1 MGYPQRLSESAVAVV
16 CARPNFSKPTQHGG
30 KDNCTDFYSS
40 TDPSCLPP
48 PPLPTP
54 SSNPQASPS
63 VCCNACEIITDYK
76 CLSPSQ
82 LLQQQDNC
90 SRIRKPIESN
100 GLEQRVILINKMA
113 IICNHSISNIVN
125 CRRRNNFIISLIVN

>member
-1 MGYPQRLSESAVAVV
+1 MGYPQRLSASAVAVV
-16 CARPNFSKPTQHGG
+16 CARSNFNKPTQHMG

-48 PPLPTP
+48 PPPPPTA
-54 SSNPQASPS
+54 SSNSQVSQP
-63 VCCNACEIITDYK
+63 VCCNACEIITDCK

-90 SRIRKPIESN
+90 TRIRKPIESN
-100 GLEQRVILINKMA
+100 GLEQRVILRCPLFVIIQSAIHRNKL
-113 IICNHSISNIVN
+113 HDNI
-125 CRRRNNFIISLIVN
+125 FALIMISL